1 VRARTDADETRFAF
15 KHALMRDAA
24 YRSMLSRDRARW
36 HRVIAEVLRDRFP
49 EIGAQ
54 QPELL
59 ATHCAEA
66 GDHAAAVQRWEL
78 AARQAA
84 ARSAQLE
91 ALAHV
96 QSALDALAHAPP
108 GRERD
113 SQELRLQLMKAARM
127 IATYGYGAEKVA
139 AAYGRARELARA
151 LDDRSALQRVLLGL
165 EGYHFMRADFA
176 QARACV
182 LEAAACAGPNVP
194 AIQQIQTQWALA
206 NAQMHQGDMEPAV
219 AQMDDCLARY
229 EALDHR
235 PDAVQDPGVMC
246 LCYSAWSKWQLGFPD
261 EALQRA
267 QRVVRVAE
275 HLKHKFSLGEAF
287 GFLAAVRHFRGENRE
302 ALRSAD
308 RAIAICEEGGFSV
321 WLAHARV
328 MRGRALAEL
337 GEGWA
342 GIEEMR
348 EGCELWASTG
358 AVVTLPFYLTMRAEG
373 LALCGRIDEAAVL
386 LGQALEIVE
395 RTGERYYE
403 SEIRRHLGRLCRL
416 AAADVADRP
425 EEAQTWLHQA
435 LTLARERR
443 MHSLTLRAAA
453 DLADLHATAGRPAQA
468 LEVLQ
473 PAYDAITEGRD
484 TRDLVDAA
492 RRLEAL
498 RRDLRP

>member
-1 VRARTDADETRFAF
+1 
-15 KHALMRDAA
+15 
-24 YRSMLSRDRARW
+24 
-36 HRVIAEVLRDRFP
+36 
-49 EIGAQ
+49 
-54 QPELL
+54 
-59 ATHCAEA
+59 
-66 GDHAAAVQRWEL
+66 
-78 AARQAA
+78 
-84 ARSAQLE
+84 
-91 ALAHV
+91 
-96 QSALDALAHAPP
+96 
-108 GRERD
+108 
-113 SQELRLQLMKAARM
+113 
-127 IATYGYGAEKVA
+127 VA

-151 LDDRSALQRVLLGL
+151 LGDHSALQRVLLGL
-165 EGYHFMRADFA
+165 EGFHFMRADFA
-176 QARACV
+176 RARTCV
-182 LEAAACAGPNVP
+182 LEAAACAGPQVH

-219 AQMDDCLARY
+219 AQMDDCLTRY

-261 EALQRA
+261 EALRRA
-267 QRVVRVAE
+267 QRVVQVAE
-275 HLKHKFSLGEAF
+275 GLKHKFSLGEAH
-287 GFLAAVRHFRGENRE
+287 GFLAAVHHFRGENRE
-302 ALRSAD
+302 ALQSAD
-308 RAIAICEEGGFSV
+308 RAIAICDDGGFSV

-342 GIEEMR
+342 GVEEMR

-373 LALCGRIDEAAVL
+373 LALCGRMDEAMAL
-386 LGQALEIVE
+386 LSQALEIVE

-403 SEIRRHLGRLCRL
+403 SEIRRHLGRLRRL
-416 AAADVADRP
+416 AAGDATDGF
-425 EEAQTWLHQA
+425 EEAQTWLRQA
-435 LTLARERR
+435 LACAQARR
-443 MHSLTLRAAA
+443 MQSLVLRAAA
-453 DLADLHATAGRPAQA
+453 DLADLHAAAGRPEQA

-473 PAYDAITEGRD
+473 PAYDLITEGRD